1 MSFTSYLLKKIAS
14 NRLYSISFVI
24 IILFFPFELLDYII
38 SAIAN
43 LGVVIFNA
51 ILWLLVIVI
60 NAIIWGINMFFGFI
74 IQGLWDLGI
83 EVVVE
88 DGTSGD
94 PLIPAFGII
103 EFHIQDWIV
112 VDMFQPGQYLSAYI
126 LSLFNIDFR
135 SWFDSWFFS

>member
-14 NRLYSISFVI
+14 NRLYSITFII
-24 IILFFPFELLDYII
+24 IILFFPFELLDYIL

-51 ILWLLVIVI
+51 VFWLLVLIV

-83 EVVVE
+83 KVVPE
-88 DGTSGD
+88 DGTSGN
-94 PLIPAFGII
+94 PLIPAFNII
-103 EFHIQDWIV
+103 GYHIQEWITI
-112 VDMFQPGQYLSAYI
+112 DIFKPGQYLFAYVWN
-126 LSLFNIDFR
+126 LFNIDFK
-135 SWFDSWFFS
+135 SWFDSWFNS